1 MLIEGSKIIMK
12 NRKAVILAI
21 LLFVFIAGTIYS
33 INRQYGN
40 TAEAR
45 QIILSKRDNHVIILR
60 EMVFEN
66 SIISEMIDQE
76 SGYGY
81 AQFEKKENGNYI
93 LKTKM
98 VRTRQEEP
106 IITDTIVIND
116 ELYKILMCNKACLE
130 YAEVVYTDDTTGK
143 KDDPIR
149 VEMNNQ
155 SVALIKAPDYSSYT
169 TSVVFYNSNGD
180 RFE

>member
-1 MLIEGSKIIMK
+1 MK
-12 NRKAVILAI
+12 NKKAIILAI
-21 LLFVFIAGTIYS
+21 LLFVFIVGTIYS

-40 TAEAR
+40 TPEAR
-45 QIILSKRDNHVIILR
+45 QIILSRRDNHVIILR
-60 EMVFEN
+60 EIVNEN

-93 LKTKM
+93 LMTKK
-98 VRTRQEEP
+98 VRSRQEEP
-106 IITDTIVIND
+106 ILIDTIVIND
-116 ELYKILMCNKACLE
+116 ELYKILMCNKSCLE

-143 KDDPIR
+143 KEDPIR

-155 SVALIKAPDYSSYT
+155 SVALIKAPEYSSYT
-169 TSVVFYNSNGD
+169 TSVVFYNYNGD

>member
-1 MLIEGSKIIMK
+1 MK
-12 NRKAVILAI
+12 NKKAIILAI

-33 INRQYGN
+33 INRQHGN

-45 QIILSKRDNHVIILR
+45 QTILSKRDNHVIILR
-60 EMVFEN
+60 EIVIEN

-81 AQFEKKENGNYI
+81 AQFEKNEHGNYI
-93 LKTKM
+93 LKSKM
-98 VRTRQEEP
+98 VRTRQDEP
-106 IITDTIVIND
+106 LLTDTITINN
-116 ELYKILMCNKACLE
+116 ESYEILMCNTACLE
-130 YAEVVYTDDTTGK
+130 YAEVVYTDDATGK
-143 KDDPIR
+143 KGDPIR
-149 VEMNNQ
+149 VEMNKHT
-155 SVALIKAPDYSSYT
+155 VALIKAPDYSSYT